1 MNTQLNDQAKKQAA
15 IAKVI
20 STMTNQQLC
29 SWLVMALISPYCI

>member
-20 STMTNQQLC
+20 STMTNLQMC
-29 SWLVMALISPYCI
+29 AYNCN